1 MLEHRSEVIDVQG
14 STNFSVLI
22 ASIKI
27 HSVCGAIG
35 GYLLPSWIEKEKFS
49 LSRSLSEKIAKRALY
64 TSPEPDD
71 ETTRPFLK
79 FRAPHNLGRV
89 SSMLAGVMDR
99 CWLRYRALSQHQ
111 WHLFDQPHVVRK
123 APNVF
128 REAHVD
134 QCCTIVGG
142 SFFDEVL
149 TGADAYILKFIL
161 HDWNDDQGLRILR
174 HCRQAMST
182 KAQLL
187 IVERL
192 IGHPMREQK
201 ASSPT

>member
-1 MLEHRSEVIDVQG
+1 LLAKILAHCP
-14 STNFSVLI
+14 
-22 ASIKI
+22 SI
-27 HSVCGAIG
+27 SGT
-35 GYLLPSWIEKEKFS
+35 Y
-49 LSRSLSEKIAKRALY
+49 
-64 TSPEPDD
+64 
-71 ETTRPFLK
+71 
-79 FRAPHNLGRV
+79 
-89 SSMLAGVMDR
+89 
-99 CWLRYRALSQHQ
+99 
-111 WHLFDQPHVVRK
+111 FDQPHVVRK
-123 APNVF
+123 APKVF

-134 QCCTIVGG
+134 QRCTIVGG

-174 HCRQAMST
+174 NCRQAMST

-201 ASSPT
+201 ASFPT

>member
-1 MLEHRSEVIDVQG
+1 
-14 STNFSVLI
+14 
-22 ASIKI
+22 
-27 HSVCGAIG
+27 
-35 GYLLPSWIEKEKFS
+35 
-49 LSRSLSEKIAKRALY
+49 
-64 TSPEPDD
+64 
-71 ETTRPFLK
+71 
-79 FRAPHNLGRV
+79 
-89 SSMLAGVMDR
+89 
-99 CWLRYRALSQHQ
+99 
-111 WHLFDQPHVVRK
+111 VRK

-134 QCCTIVGG
+134 QRCTIVGG

-174 HCRQAMST
+174 NCRQAMST

-192 IGHPMREQK
+192 IGHPMREPESKLSDLNMMVNVGGRERSQEEF
-201 ASSPT
+201 ARLLQEAGFGLRAVLSLPGSLALLVTT

>member
-1 MLEHRSEVIDVQG
+1 
-14 STNFSVLI
+14 
-22 ASIKI
+22 
-27 HSVCGAIG
+27 
-35 GYLLPSWIEKEKFS
+35 
-49 LSRSLSEKIAKRALY
+49 
-64 TSPEPDD
+64 
-71 ETTRPFLK
+71 
-79 FRAPHNLGRV
+79 
-89 SSMLAGVMDR
+89 MLAGVMDR
-99 CWLRYRALSQHQ
+99 CWLRYSRTVPASVAP
-111 WHLFDQPHVVRK
+111 FDQPHVVRK

-174 HCRQAMST
+174 PCRQAMST

-201 ASSPT
+201 ASSPTLRRSSQGCSKRQDLGFVQCLVCLDHWHS